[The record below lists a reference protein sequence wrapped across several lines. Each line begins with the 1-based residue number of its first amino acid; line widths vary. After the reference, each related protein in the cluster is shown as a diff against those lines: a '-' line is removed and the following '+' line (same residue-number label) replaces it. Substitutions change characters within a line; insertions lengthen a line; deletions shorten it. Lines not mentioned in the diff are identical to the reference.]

1 MKLFSNMKSILSIW
15 RSFLLTEALN
25 AYEDN
30 GQITLY
36 HYSKTDKPSLAL
48 DPDRFLEHN
57 TYTRN
62 DFNASSL
69 PRIFFYVNLDHA
81 EPIVK
86 EGATLYTTKVN
97 TSDIYDMRSDELGL
111 KQKAMRYPGI
121 AASIDFDWLL
131 RSIAGAI
138 PENWS
143 SKSILPEGTPPYKGA
158 YYTLSNMDVVV
169 WFDQIE
175 VTKASRE
182 D

>member
-1 MKLFSNMKSILSIW
+1 MKLFIGMKSILSKW
-15 RSFLLTEALN
+15 RSYLLSESLAE
-25 AYEDN
+25 YSQD
-30 GQITLY
+30 GSISLY
-36 HYSKTDKPSLAL
+36 HYSKTNEPSLVL

-69 PRIFFYVNLDHA
+69 PRVFFYVNLDHA

-86 EGATLYTTKVN
+86 EGATLYTTTVSVN
-97 TSDIYDMRSDELGL
+97 DIYDMRSDELGL

-121 AASIDFDWLL
+121 AASIDFDWML

-169 WFDQIE
+169 WFDKLE